1 MDTASADVR
10 VRLHRLAKGAL
21 FVGIAVGYV
30 LLVGLTLVLFGW
42 RAALL
47 AGFFVLT
54 GLCFRHI
61 ADEADRI
68 GLGLAGDS
76 AGAPAGAPDDAADAR
91 NYQHRMLR
99 IFAALTQLPNVALA
113 VQAFLL
119 GGWAWAAPATAALVI
134 VELLYVPVRDLN
146 RRTAFREAS
155 YGFRDRA
162 PLRGGGVNAEAA
174 RDLRTAE
181 VERGLTELCAMVR
194 DGRVSQRAYEK
205 ACDRYRVRAVMAP
218 GGG

>member
-1 MDTASADVR
+1 MDAASAAVR

-68 GLGLAGDS
+68 GLGLAGD
-76 AGAPAGAPDDAADAR
+76 PDEAADAR
-91 NYQHRMLR
+91 DYQQRMLR

-134 VELLYVPVRDLN
+134 VELLYVPVRELN
-146 RRTAFREAS
+146 RRTAFQEAS

-162 PLRGGGVNAEAA
+162 PLRGGGDARAA
-174 RDLRTAE
+174 RDLRIAE
-181 VERGLTELCAMVR
+181 VERGLTELCAIVR

>member
-1 MDTASADVR
+1 MDRPSADTAAH

-21 FVGIAVGYV
+21 FVGIAAGYV

-47 AGFFVLT
+47 AAFFVLT
-54 GLCFRHI
+54 GQCFRHI
-61 ADEADRI
+61 ANEADRI
-68 GLGLAGDS
+68 GLGLANDE
-76 AGAPAGAPDDAADAR
+76 GATADTR
-91 NYQHRMLR
+91 DYQHRVLR
-99 IFAALTQLPNVALA
+99 IFTGLTQLPNIALA
-113 VQAFLL
+113 VQAFVLA
-119 GGWAWAAPATAALVI
+119 GWPWGIPATAALLV
-134 VELLYVPVRDLN
+134 VELLHVRVRTLN
-146 RRTAFREAS
+146 RRTAFQEAS

-162 PLRGGGVNAEAA
+162 PLRRGGVNADAA
-174 RDLRTAE
+174 RDLRAAE
-181 VERGLTELCAMVR
+181 VERRLTELRAMVG

>member
-1 MDTASADVR
+1 MDSPSADAAAH

-21 FVGIAVGYV
+21 FVGIAAGYV
-30 LLVGLTLVLFGW
+30 LLAGLTLVLFGW

-47 AGFFVLT
+47 AAFFVLT
-54 GLCFRHI
+54 GQCFRHI
-61 ADEADRI
+61 ANEADRI
-68 GLGLAGDS
+68 GLGLASDEDG
-76 AGAPAGAPDDAADAR
+76 AADTR
-91 NYQHRMLR
+91 DYQHRVLR
-99 IFAALTQLPNVALA
+99 IFTGLTQLPNIALA
-113 VQAFLL
+113 AQAFVLA
-119 GGWAWAAPATAALVI
+119 GWPWGVSATAALLV
-134 VELLYVPVRDLN
+134 VELLYVRVRNLN
-146 RRTAFREAS
+146 RRTAFQEAS

-162 PLRGGGVNAEAA
+162 PLRGGGVNVEAA

-181 VERGLTELCAMVR
+181 VERRLEELCAMVG

>member
-1 MDTASADVR
+1 MDSPSADAAAR
-10 VRLHRLAKGAL
+10 VRLYRLAKGAL
-21 FVGIAVGYV
+21 FVGIAAGYV

-47 AGFFVLT
+47 AAFFVLT
-54 GLCFRHI
+54 GQCFRHI
-61 ADEADRI
+61 ADEADRV
-68 GLGLAGDS
+68 GLSLASDEDG
-76 AGAPAGAPDDAADAR
+76 AADTR
-91 NYQHRMLR
+91 DYQRRIVR
-99 IFAALTQLPNVALA
+99 IFTGLTQLPNVALA

-119 GGWAWAAPATAALVI
+119 AGWPWGAPATAALLV
-134 VELLYVPVRDLN
+134 VELLYVRVRNLN

-162 PLRGGGVNAEAA
+162 PLEGGGMNVGAA
-174 RDLRTAE
+174 RDLRAAE
-181 VERGLTELCAMVR
+181 VERRLTELCAMVEE
-194 DGRVSQRAYEK
+194 GRVSQRAYDK